1 MNIVKWFKNLNFQGK
16 LVVGYLF
23 LALIPMLCVTW
34 YTYFNLRSILLEQSY
49 DNINE
54 EIEKMNQNFSMLLEP
69 CLTTL
74 DILYVD
80 ESLCGYLSQDY
91 SRDSYEEMFYYIDR
105 KITGIYLVNPSI
117 SRIRFYS
124 SNSTLPSDN
133 YYFFNEN
140 VMADQ
145 ERSHTRQAQG
155 KVVLNGVNSPE
166 GEMHLCLE
174 RLLNVYPQGKT
185 ESILSLEIESNLLN
199 EFVKT
204 QNKTDTIF
212 LTDSSGMILAASR
225 PERVGKNIVQWMP
238 DWKPADK
245 IQTEFTDEGAD
256 KIGISTESSFETY
269 IVMISDKEATLK
281 NMKTVSGQM
290 MFLIFLSAAVVMI
303 LILLY
308 SKWLS
313 DRVSKVMYAAR
324 KLGDGEFDYV
334 LEDMGKDE
342 IGQIGDAFNVLNVRI
357 QRLIRENYEKKIK
370 LQSEELNLMQEQINP
385 HFLYNALSVISA
397 MALRERGM
405 QTVKSVKYLADFYRI
420 SLNKGK
426 QILSIQ
432 EEVELLK
439 NYMKIQK
446 LRFGSSIQVEYD
458 IKKELLTLKTIKL
471 LLQPLVENSIHHGR
485 KSDEEVLMIRVR
497 VQLDGERVCF
507 SVEDNGV
514 GIEQDKLEKLRSQ
527 LEKFEE
533 GYGLKNVHNR
543 VRLTY
548 GEEYGVKIESVFGK
562 GTRVL
567 VYIPIIYCC

>member
-185 ESILSLEIESNLLN
+185 ESILSLEIEYNLLN

-212 LTDSSGMILAASR
+212 LTDSSGMILVASR

-342 IGQIGDAFNVLNVRI
+342 IGQIGDAFNVLNVKI

-567 VYIPIIYCC
+567 VYIPIIY

>member
-23 LALIPMLCVTW
+23 LVLIPMLCVTW

-342 IGQIGDAFNVLNVRI
+342 IGQIGDAFNVLNVKI

-567 VYIPIIYCC
+567 VYIPIIY

>member
-281 NMKTVSGQM
+281 NMKTVSRQM

-567 VYIPIIYCC
+567 VYIPIIY

>member
-342 IGQIGDAFNVLNVRI
+342 IGQIGDAFNVLNVKI

-426 QILSIQ
+426 QTLSIQ

-471 LLQPLVENSIHHGR
+471 LLQPLVENSIRHGR

-562 GTRVL
+562 GTRVF
-567 VYIPIIYCC
+567 VYIPIIY

>member
-342 IGQIGDAFNVLNVRI
+342 IGQIGDAFNVLNVKI

-458 IKKELLTLKTIKL
+458 MKKELLTLKTIKL

-485 KSDEEVLMIRVR
+485 KSDEEVLMIRVH

-567 VYIPIIYCC
+567 VYIPIIY

>member
-342 IGQIGDAFNVLNVRI
+342 IGQIGDAFNVLNVKI

-432 EEVELLK
+432 EEMELLK

-507 SVEDNGV
+507 SVEDDGV
-514 GIEQDKLEKLRSQ
+514 GIKQDKLEKLRSQ

-567 VYIPIIYCC
+567 VYIPIIY

>member
-145 ERSHTRQAQG
+145 ERSHTRQAKG

-342 IGQIGDAFNVLNVRI
+342 IGQIGDAFNVLNVKI

-385 HFLYNALSVISA
+385 HFLYNTLSVISA

-432 EEVELLK
+432 EEMELLK

-514 GIEQDKLEKLRSQ
+514 GIKQDKLEKLRSQ

-567 VYIPIIYCC
+567 VYIPIIY

>member
-54 EIEKMNQNFSMLLEP
+54 EIEKMNQYFSMLLEP

-342 IGQIGDAFNVLNVRI
+342 IGQIGDAFNVLNVKI

-426 QILSIQ
+426 QTLSIQ

-567 VYIPIIYCC
+567 VYIPIIY

>member
-23 LALIPMLCVTW
+23 LVLIPMLCVTW

-458 IKKELLTLKTIKL
+458 IKKELLTLKSIKL

-567 VYIPIIYCC
+567 VYIPIIY

>member
-140 VMADQ
+140 VMSDQ

-342 IGQIGDAFNVLNVRI
+342 IGQIGDAFNVLNVKI

-432 EEVELLK
+432 EEMELLK

-497 VQLDGERVCF
+497 VQLDGEHVCF

-567 VYIPIIYCC
+567 VYIPIIY

>member
-342 IGQIGDAFNVLNVRI
+342 IGQIGDAFNVLNVKI

-432 EEVELLK
+432 EEMELLK

-514 GIEQDKLEKLRSQ
+514 GIKQDKLEKLRSQ

-567 VYIPIIYCC
+567 VYMFLTS

>member
-140 VMADQ
+140 AMADQ

-225 PERVGKNIVQWMP
+225 PKRVGKNIVQWMP

-342 IGQIGDAFNVLNVRI
+342 IGQIGDAFNVLNVKI

-432 EEVELLK
+432 EEMELLK

-514 GIEQDKLEKLRSQ
+514 GIKQDKLEKLRSQ

-567 VYIPIIYCC
+567 VYIPIIY

>member
-155 KVVLNGVNSPE
+155 KVVLNGVYSPE

-342 IGQIGDAFNVLNVRI
+342 IGQIGDAFNVLNVKI

-426 QILSIQ
+426 QTLSIQ

-567 VYIPIIYCC
+567 VYIPIIY

>member
-140 VMADQ
+140 VMSDQ

-342 IGQIGDAFNVLNVRI
+342 IGQIGDAFNVLNVKI

-514 GIEQDKLEKLRSQ
+514 GIKQDKLEKLRSQ

-567 VYIPIIYCC
+567 VYIPIIY

>member
-185 ESILSLEIESNLLN
+185 ESILSLEIEYNLLN

-342 IGQIGDAFNVLNVRI
+342 IGQIGDAFNVLNVKI

-514 GIEQDKLEKLRSQ
+514 GIKQDKLEKLRSQ

-567 VYIPIIYCC
+567 VYIPIIY

>member
-145 ERSHTRQAQG
+145 ERSHTRQAKG

-342 IGQIGDAFNVLNVRI
+342 IGQIGDAFNVLNVKI

-432 EEVELLK
+432 EEMELLK

-497 VQLDGERVCF
+497 VQLDGEHVCF

-514 GIEQDKLEKLRSQ
+514 GIKQDKLEKLRSQ

-567 VYIPIIYCC
+567 VYIPIIY

>member
-91 SRDSYEEMFYYIDR
+91 SRDSYEEMFYYIDK

-140 VMADQ
+140 VMSDQ

-290 MFLIFLSAAVVMI
+290 MFLIFLSAAVEMI

-342 IGQIGDAFNVLNVRI
+342 IGQIGDAFNVLNVKI

-567 VYIPIIYCC
+567 VYIPIIY

>member
-342 IGQIGDAFNVLNVRI
+342 IGQIGDAFNVLNVKI

-497 VQLDGERVCF
+497 VQLDGEHVCF

-514 GIEQDKLEKLRSQ
+514 GIEQNKLEKLRSQ

-567 VYIPIIYCC
+567 VYIPIIY

>member
-342 IGQIGDAFNVLNVRI
+342 IGQIGDAFNVLNVKI

-432 EEVELLK
+432 EEMELLK

-514 GIEQDKLEKLRSQ
+514 GIKQDKLEKLRSQ

-567 VYIPIIYCC
+567 VYIPIIY

>member
-342 IGQIGDAFNVLNVRI
+342 IGQIGDAFNVLNVKI

-426 QILSIQ
+426 QTLSIQ

-507 SVEDNGV
+507 SVGDNGV

-527 LEKFEE
+527 LGKFEE

-567 VYIPIIYCC
+567 VYIPIIY

>member
-23 LALIPMLCVTW
+23 LVLIPMLCVTW

-91 SRDSYEEMFYYIDR
+91 SRDSYEEMFYYIER

-334 LEDMGKDE
+334 LEDMGNDE

-514 GIEQDKLEKLRSQ
+514 GMEQDKLEKLRSQ

-567 VYIPIIYCC
+567 VYIPIIY

>member
-342 IGQIGDAFNVLNVRI
+342 IGQIGDAFNVLNVKI

-432 EEVELLK
+432 EEMELLK

-567 VYIPIIYCC
+567 VYIPIIY

>member
-145 ERSHTRQAQG
+145 ERSHTRQAKG

-238 DWKPADK
+238 DWKPEDK

-342 IGQIGDAFNVLNVRI
+342 IGQIGDAFNVLNVKI

-514 GIEQDKLEKLRSQ
+514 GIKQDKLEKLRSQ

-567 VYIPIIYCC
+567 VYIPIIY

>member
-185 ESILSLEIESNLLN
+185 ESILSLEIEYNLLN

-342 IGQIGDAFNVLNVRI
+342 IGQIGDAFNVLNVKI

-432 EEVELLK
+432 EEMELLK

-497 VQLDGERVCF
+497 VQLDGEHVCF

-567 VYIPIIYCC
+567 VYIPIIY

>member
-145 ERSHTRQAQG
+145 ERSHTRQAKG

-342 IGQIGDAFNVLNVRI
+342 IGQIGDAFNVLNVKI

-432 EEVELLK
+432 EEMELLK

-497 VQLDGERVCF
+497 VQLDGEHVCF

-567 VYIPIIYCC
+567 VYIPIIY

>member
-342 IGQIGDAFNVLNVRI
+342 IGQIGDAFNVLNVKI

-405 QTVKSVKYLADFYRI
+405 QTVKSIKYLADFYRI

-426 QILSIQ
+426 QTLSIQ

-471 LLQPLVENSIHHGR
+471 LLQPLVENSIRHGR

-567 VYIPIIYCC
+567 VYIPIIY

>member
-281 NMKTVSGQM
+281 NMKTISGQM

-342 IGQIGDAFNVLNVRI
+342 IGQIGDAFNVLNVKI

-426 QILSIQ
+426 QTLSIQ
-432 EEVELLK
+432 EEMELLK

-497 VQLDGERVCF
+497 VQLDGEHVCF

-567 VYIPIIYCC
+567 VYIPIIY

>member
-185 ESILSLEIESNLLN
+185 ESILSLEIEYNLLN

-256 KIGISTESSFETY
+256 KIGISIESSFETY

-342 IGQIGDAFNVLNVRI
+342 IGQIGDAFNVLNVKI

-432 EEVELLK
+432 EEMELLK

-497 VQLDGERVCF
+497 VQLDGEHVCF

-567 VYIPIIYCC
+567 VYIPIIY

>member
-145 ERSHTRQAQG
+145 ERSHTRQAKG

-185 ESILSLEIESNLLN
+185 ESILSLEIEYNLLN

-342 IGQIGDAFNVLNVRI
+342 IGQIGDAFNVLNVKI

-432 EEVELLK
+432 EEMELLK

-497 VQLDGERVCF
+497 VQLDGEHVCF

-567 VYIPIIYCC
+567 VYIPIIY

>member
-124 SNSTLPSDN
+124 SNSTLLSDN

-342 IGQIGDAFNVLNVRI
+342 IGQIGDAFNVLNVKI

-426 QILSIQ
+426 QTLSIQ

-471 LLQPLVENSIHHGR
+471 LLQPLVENSIRHGR

-567 VYIPIIYCC
+567 VYIPIIY

>member
-23 LALIPMLCVTW
+23 LVLIPMLCVTW

-91 SRDSYEEMFYYIDR
+91 SRDSYEEMFYYIER

-145 ERSHTRQAQG
+145 ERSHTRQAKG

-342 IGQIGDAFNVLNVRI
+342 IGQIGDAFNVLNVKI

-514 GIEQDKLEKLRSQ
+514 GIKQDKLEKLRSQ

-567 VYIPIIYCC
+567 VYIPIIY